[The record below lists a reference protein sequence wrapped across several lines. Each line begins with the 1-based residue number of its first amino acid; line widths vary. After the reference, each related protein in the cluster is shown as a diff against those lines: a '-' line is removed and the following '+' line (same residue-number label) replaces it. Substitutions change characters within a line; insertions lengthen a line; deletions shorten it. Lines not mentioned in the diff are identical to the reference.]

1 MKVLVLLLVLLPAL
15 VSTYTV
21 VRKDG
26 RPFSGDLVSETS
38 EHIILE
44 DKIGITVKFRK
55 DQLDLE
61 KTKKANEES
70 KKDKKGS
77 EPVTPKK
84 EMALQTKKLELS
96 EDSRWTGER
105 ISIDFKDVDIR
116 DFFLFIAEISGMN
129 MILDPAVK
137 GTLTIKLTDVP
148 WDQALDLV
156 CRQHGLGYQI
166 DGNVYSV
173 K

>member
-1 MKVLVLLLVLLPAL
+1 MKVLLLIVFLFPSLVF
-15 VSTYTV
+15 SYTV

-55 DQLDLE
+55 DQLDLQ
-61 KTKKANEES
+61 KTKQANEKVKAE
-70 KKDKKGS
+70 KKKSQLDA
-77 EPVTPKK
+77 PKK
-84 EMALQTKKLELS
+84 EALPETKNPLAS
-96 EDSRWTGER
+96 ENSRWTGEP
-105 ISIDFKDVDIR
+105 ISVDFKDVDLR

>member
-1 MKVLVLLLVLLPAL
+1 MKVLLVIVLLIPSLVFC
-15 VSTYTV
+15 YTV

-26 RPFSGDLVSETS
+26 RPFSGDLISENDET
-38 EHIILE
+38 IVLQ
-44 DKIGITVKFRK
+44 DKIGIAVKFRK

-61 KTKKANEES
+61 KTKRANEDTKVE
-70 KKDKKGS
+70 
-77 EPVTPKK
+77 KK
-84 EMALQTKKLELS
+84 EAPREQEVEITTVEKNKQATG
-96 EDSRWTGER
+96 WTGER
-105 ISIDFKDVDIR
+105 ISVDFKDVDLR
-116 DFFLFIAEISGMN
+116 DFFMFIAEISGMN

-148 WDQALDLV
+148 WDQAMDLV
-156 CRQHGLGYQI
+156 CRQYGLGYEI